1 MLSVHPSRIL
11 WHHWQCRRGWRRD
24 GIFTTFAY
32 VCGFEEAPSLR
43 YSVSNIKV
51 YIWNLRPAQF
61 VLSNFKLR
69 FYWDV
74 TLTFILEGHMK
85 KISQFSM
92 VRSQSSI
99 MSDHPEK
106 PLHYSSST
114 AAVPKKPDFEWSRIS
129 RHAWYQKIPWVNTR
143 ILVCCN
149 VGFYV
154 PKPSNSGFSEN
165 RIICRNTVVYRNFW
179 KISKHGRIYKL
190 RAIF

>member
-1 MLSVHPSRIL
+1 MRVSLPSKVSRL
-11 WHHWQCRRGWRRD
+11 MD
-24 GIFTTFAY
+24 GLKLTH
-32 VCGFEEAPSLR
+32 

-165 RIICRNTVVYRNFW
+165 RIICRNPVVYRKFR

-190 RAIF
+190 KAIFWCHPHYYRSTY